1 MPVLV
6 MSSTLG
12 AGLLGVVFPAADFRY
27 LPEGAADLRYLPGG
41 RDPERQEARARKPGM
56 GPATPGG
63 RRDLAMPMA
72 GR

>member
-27 LPEGAADLRYLPGG
+27 LPEGAAGLRYLPGG
-41 RDPERQEARARKPGM
+41 RDPGHQEAPARKPGD
-56 GPATPGG
+56 GICN
-63 RRDLAMPMA
+63 A
-72 GR
+72 GRAMGSGNANAR